1 MERGETKTGIIEMTG
16 KSAEQLG
23 YSIAKGAIR
32 YLVKFA
38 FAVWIVVLL
47 IVAIN
52 NAAGVGTD
60 DCDLDAW
67 HRCGVKVITDHK
79 TGVQYLMA
87 PNGGLVRRA
96 NGSGASQ

>member
-1 MERGETKTGIIEMTG
+1 MERWETKTGIIEMTE
-16 KSAEQLG
+16 KNAERLG
-23 YSIAKGAIR
+23 YALAKGAVG

-87 PNGGLVRRA
+87 PDGGLVQRA
-96 NGSGASQ
+96 SGSGASQ